1 MMLLSLLI
9 AVLSSVPVGS
19 DKSAADNQDMMV
31 VSSGFVEEPDDPSE
45 DPKQTFDYSLLKT
58 KGHPRLLA
66 DEAGFAALKK
76 KVTSR
81 RFRYPT
87 LYRLH
92 SEVMTRAAKIVES
105 DRGFTTAGE
114 HALIVDNILACAYA
128 YKMTGKPSFLAKV
141 RADMAKVCTF
151 DSWNPGG
158 LSIGELSFAMGIAYD
173 WLYYDLSLAERTEIH
188 KVLVAKGIRPMYKN
202 NRNARIT
209 GNWNQINLGGVSVA
223 SMAIYEKDKK
233 IAVQQIEKAVAGNL
247 KGVERIY
254 SPHGNYAEGLGYW
267 EYGGNYQACFLSC
280 LQEIFGHTAGITDVE
295 GFLESGEYALYMHG
309 TMDTS
314 FSYSDGGAYAD
325 PVLLTS
331 WWFAAQNDDPTLVYR
346 EKMRLEDK
354 KDEAYKNTPLDLNG
368 RRYYRLLPAIIVAIR
383 DFDIDSRK
391 VCPPVK
397 EVWSGQGEM
406 PVVIVRHGWKFDG
419 SDVYLGV
426 KGGLANTWDTSITS
440 HGHMDAGSFV
450 FEAEGVRW
458 SDDIMRPPYG
468 EWYAALRK
476 AETPRKYNVQNG
488 VMWDTF
494 RISNIG
500 HSTIISH
507 ANDGSV
513 KGKLHK
519 TDYDVNG
526 FASIDKVIDT
536 LDRQG
541 AVVNMTAPMKGQV
554 KRARRTVELVGG
566 TDLVVTDEITALDD
580 LDCPVEWRMLSRTAS
595 TVGNDGVVLERD
607 GKRRTLTVASSDCMI
622 VPEYCSWKPEIPKGD
637 NWGTYLE
644 YEDKI
649 RNRTIA
655 GWKATIPKGKT
666 VKFITVLKK

>member
-1 MMLLSLLI
+1 MLLCLLI
-9 AVLSSVPVGS
+9 TILSFISVELEKLATDNH
-19 DKSAADNQDMMV
+19 DKRV
-31 VSSGFVEEPDDPSE
+31 VSRGFVEEPDDPSE
-45 DPKQTFDYSLLKT
+45 DLKQTFDYSVLKA

-66 DEAGFAALKK
+66 DESGFADLRK
-76 KVTSR
+76 KVTVR

-87 LYRLH
+87 LYGLH
-92 SEVMTRAAKIVES
+92 SEVMTRAKKIVDI
-105 DRGFTTAGE
+105 DRGFTSAGE
-114 HALIVDNILACAYA
+114 HGVIVDNILACAYA
-128 YKMTGKPSFLAKV
+128 YKMTGKSSFLAKV
-141 RADMAKVCTF
+141 RSDVAKVCTF
-151 DSWNPGG
+151 SSWNPGG
-158 LSIGELSFAMGIAYD
+158 LSIGELSFAVGIVYD
-173 WLYYDLSLAERTEIH
+173 WLYYDLSLDERTEIH
-188 KVLVAKGIRPMYKN
+188 KTLVERGIRPMYKN
-202 NRNARIT
+202 NRNIKIT

-223 SMAIYEKDKK
+223 SLAIYEKDKK
-233 IAVQQIEKAVAGNL
+233 IAVQQIEKALKGNL
-247 KGVERIY
+247 GGVRRIY
-254 SPHGNYAEGLGYW
+254 SPDGNYAEGLGYW
-267 EYGGNYQACFLSC
+267 EYGGNFQACFLSC
-280 LQEIFGHTAGITDVE
+280 LQEIFGHTAGIAEVD

-309 TMDTS
+309 TMNTS

-331 WWFAAQNDDPTLVYR
+331 WWFAAQNDDPTLAYR

-354 KDEAYKNTPLDLNG
+354 EDEAYKNTPLDLEG

-383 DFDIDSRK
+383 DFDIDSRS
-391 VCPPVK
+391 VNPPVK

-419 SDVYLGV
+419 SDVYLGI
-426 KGGLANTWDTSITS
+426 KAGLANTWDTSLTS

-494 RISNIG
+494 RVSNIG

-526 FASIDKVIDT
+526 FASIDRVIDS
-536 LDRQG
+536 LGRQG

-554 KRARRTVELVGG
+554 KSARRTIELVGG
-566 TDLVVTDEITALDD
+566 TDLVVTDEITALDN
-580 LDCPVEWRMLSRTAS
+580 LDCPIEWRILSRS
-595 TVGNDGVVLERD
+595 TSKVVQDGVILKRD
-607 GKRRTLTVASSDCMI
+607 GKQRTLTASSSDCMI
-622 VPEYCSWKPEIPKGD
+622 VPEYCSWKPEIPKDD

-644 YEDKI
+644 YEDEI

-655 GWKATIPKGKT
+655 GWTATVPKGQT
-666 VKFITVLKK
+666 VKFITILKK

>member
-1 MMLLSLLI
+1 MT
-9 AVLSSVPVGS
+9 
-19 DKSAADNQDMMV
+19 DKHDKMIV
-31 VSSGFVEEPDDPSE
+31 CKGFVEEPDDPSD
-45 DPKQTFDYSLLKT
+45 DPKQTFDYSLLRT
-58 KGHPRLLA
+58 KGHPRLLT
-66 DEAGFAALKK
+66 DEAGFVALKK
-76 KVTSR
+76 KVTVG

-92 SEVMTRAAKIVES
+92 CEVMTRAKKIVKL
-105 DRGFTTAGE
+105 DRGFTSAGE
-114 HALIVDNILACAYA
+114 HGLIVDNILACAYA
-128 YKMTGKPSFLAKV
+128 YKITGKPSFLAKV

-151 DSWNPGG
+151 NSWNPGG

-173 WLYYDLSLAERTEIH
+173 WLYYDLTLAERTEIH
-188 KVLVAKGIRPMYKN
+188 KTLIEKGIRPMYKN
-202 NRNARIT
+202 NRNAKIT

-233 IAVQQIEKAVAGNL
+233 IAVQQIEKAIAGNR

-254 SPHGNYAEGLGYW
+254 SPNGNYAEGLGYW

-280 LQEIFGHTAGITDVE
+280 LQEIFGHTAGISEVE
-295 GFLESGEYALYMHG
+295 GFMQSGEYALFMHG
-309 TMDTS
+309 SMDTS

-331 WWFAAQNDDPTLVYR
+331 WWFAAQNNDPTLVYR
-346 EKMRLEDK
+346 EMMRLHDK
-354 KDEAYKNTPLDLNG
+354 NDEAYKNTPINLDG

-383 DFDIDSRK
+383 DFDVDSRQ
-391 VCPPVK
+391 VNPPVK

-406 PVVIVRHGWKFDG
+406 PVVMVRHGWKFDG
-419 SDVYLGV
+419 SDVYLGI
-426 KGGLANTWDTSITS
+426 KGGLSNTWKTSITS

-476 AETPRKYNVQNG
+476 AETPRKYNVQDG

-494 RISNIG
+494 RISNLC

-507 ANDGSV
+507 TNDGSV
-513 KGKLHK
+513 KGKLHA

-526 FASIDKVIDT
+526 FASIDRVIDS
-536 LDRQG
+536 LGRQG
-541 AVVNMTAPMKGQV
+541 AEVNMTAPMKGQV
-554 KRARRTVELVGG
+554 KRARRTVELVDGK
-566 TDLVVTDEITALDD
+566 DLVVTDEVTALDD
-580 LDCPVEWRMLSRTAS
+580 MDCMIEWRMLSKTAS
-595 TVGNDGVVLERD
+595 KVVRDGVILTRD
-607 GKRRTLTVASSDCMI
+607 GKARTLTVSSSDAMI
-622 VPEYCSWKPEIPKGD
+622 LPIYRSWKPEIPQGD

-649 RNRTIA
+649 LKRTIA
-655 GWKATIPKGKT
+655 GWTAVVPKGKT
-666 VKFITVLKK
+666 ITFVTTLRK